1 MTDDRVNARRD
12 AVEEAAFRWGERYPG
27 VAGFRALTALTRG
40 YAVLV
45 REAEVILR
53 PLGLNLSRFE
63 VLMMLSFT
71 RSAGLP
77 MTRIRDLLTVHGS
90 SVTYLVDR
98 LTEAGWVTRA
108 ADPSDGRV
116 SLVAITPEGREV
128 AEAAATSLAAA
139 DFGALR
145 TLDDERLRQL
155 GDLLAELRRDPASD
169 PASGSGPSQGG

>member
-1 MTDDRVNARRD
+1 MGDETVKTRRD
-12 AVEEAAFRWGERYPG
+12 AVEEAAYRWGQRYPG
-27 VAGFRALTALTRG
+27 VDGFRALTALARG
-40 YAVLV
+40 YAVML
-45 REAEVILR
+45 REAEAVLR

-98 LTEAGWVTRA
+98 LAQQGWVTRT

-116 SLVAITPEGREV
+116 SLVSITPEGREV
-128 AEAAATSLAAA
+128 ADRAARALADAGFGVLANLDEASQRRLA
-139 DFGALR
+139 
-145 TLDDERLRQL
+145 
-155 GDLLAELRRDPASD
+155 DLLAALRGA
-169 PASGSGPSQGG
+169 

>member
-1 MTDDRVNARRD
+1 MSDGSPAERRDSVTEAARRW
-12 AVEEAAFRWGERYPG
+12 EERYPG

-40 YAVLV
+40 YAVMV
-45 REAEVILR
+45 REVEGILR

-98 LTEAGWVTRA
+98 LTEAGWARRS
-108 ADPSDGRV
+108 ADPRDGRV
-116 SLVAITPEGREV
+116 SLVSITPAGREV
-128 AEAAATSLAAA
+128 ADAAARALALA

-145 TLDDERLRQL
+145 ALDEGELGTIGNLLTRLRPPPE
-155 GDLLAELRRDPASD
+155 G
-169 PASGSGPSQGG
+169 

>member
-1 MTDDRVNARRD
+1 MRHEAVNARRD
-12 AVEEAAFRWGERYPG
+12 AVEEAAHRWGQRYPG
-27 VAGFRALTALTRG
+27 VEGFRALTALARG
-40 YAVLV
+40 YTLML
-45 REAEVILR
+45 REAEAVLR

-98 LTEAGWVTRA
+98 LVQQGWVERT

-116 SLVAITPEGREV
+116 SLVSITPAGREV
-128 AEAAATSLAAA
+128 AEHSARALAGAG
-139 DFGALR
+139 FGVLAN
-145 TLDDERLRQL
+145 LDEESQRRLA
-155 GDLLAELRRDPASD
+155 DLLAELR
-169 PASGSGPSQGG
+169 GT

>member
-1 MTDDRVNARRD
+1 MANERVNSRRD
-12 AVEEAAFRWGERYPG
+12 AVEEAAHRWNERYPG
-27 VAGFRALTALTRG
+27 TAGFRALTALTRG

-45 REAEVILR
+45 RELERILR

-98 LTEAGWVTRA
+98 LAEAGWATRTS
-108 ADPSDGRV
+108 DPSDGRV
-116 SLVAITPEGREV
+116 SLVSITPEGREV
-128 AEAAATSLAAA
+128 AEAAAHALADAG
-139 DFGALR
+139 FGALSVF
-145 TLDDERLRQL
+145 DDDGL
-155 GDLLAELRRDPASD
+155 GALADLLAQLRSAATD
-169 PASGSGPSQGG
+169 